1 MKGEVLMINAMNEY
15 EKWISSEMLDKASK
29 EELDRISLDENEIN
43 ERFYKNL
50 EFGTAGLRGII
61 GCGTNRMNI
70 YTVRKATQGLAA
82 YITGLGEEAMKRG
95 VVIAYD
101 SRLYSD
107 VFAKEAA
114 LVLCANNIKAYLFDE
129 LKPVPM
135 LSFAV
140 RHLNCAMGI
149 MITASHNPAK
159 YNGYKVYG
167 EDGAQIAPDVA
178 EKILSHMDSL
188 DIFNDIKFTDEV
200 EAVSGK
206 MLEMVGSKVEKIYL
220 ENVMAQSIN
229 KDLLDKTDIKIVYT
243 PFHGTGNIPVRKILK
258 MRGLDNI
265 YVVAEQEKPDPAFST
280 VTSPNPENPEG
291 FFYAVNL
298 ANSVGSDIIIGTD
311 PDCDRVGVMA
321 KAPDGKF
328 VPMTGNQMGALL
340 THYII
345 TERIKNKTLPENPIA
360 VKTIVSTEL
369 AQKICDKY
377 NVEMKNTLTGFK
389 FIGEIIKELEEKG
402 EDERY
407 IFGFEESYGCLCGS
421 YARDKDG
428 VVATMLICEMAA
440 FYKEKNMTLYD
451 AVQELYKEFGY
462 FRESQ
467 KALTL
472 EGISGLQKIKN
483 MMSFIKENPFTE
495 MNGQKVVTVT
505 DISRGEKT
513 NLVTEKTEKISLPK
527 SDVLIF
533 ELEDETKFI
542 VRPSGTEPKI
552 KFYFFVCGK
561 DAKSADKLMSN
572 LSGAVLEQIDKLM

>member
-1 MKGEVLMINAMNEY
+1 MKGEISMLDVKNEFQ
-15 EKWISSEMLDKASK
+15 KWISSEVLDKASK
-29 EELDRISLDENEIN
+29 VELERIKADENEVN

-61 GCGTNRMNI
+61 GCGTNRMNV
-70 YTVRKATQGLAA
+70 YTVRKATQGLAE
-82 YITGLGEEAMKRG
+82 YIKGLGEDAKKRG

-114 LVLCANNIKAYLFDE
+114 LVLCANGIKAYLFDE

-167 EDGAQIAPDVA
+167 EDGAQIAPEVA
-178 EKILSHMDSL
+178 EKILANMDSL
-188 DIFNDIKFTDEV
+188 DIFKDIITTTDV
-200 EAVSGK
+200 ESFSAGL
-206 MLEMVGSKVEKIYL
+206 LEMIGEKVEKIYL
-220 ENVMAQSIN
+220 ENVLAQSIN
-229 KDLLDKTDIKIVYT
+229 KNLLDETDIKIVYT

-298 ANSVGSDIIIGTD
+298 ANSVGSDLIIGTD

-321 KAPDGKF
+321 KSPNGEF
-328 VPMTGNQMGALL
+328 VPLTGNQMGALL

-345 TERIKNKTLPENPIA
+345 TERIKNNTLPKNPIA

-389 FIGEIIKELEEKG
+389 FIGEIIKGLEEKG
-402 EDERY
+402 EEERY

-451 AVQELYKEFGY
+451 AIQEIYKEFGY
-462 FRESQ
+462 FIETQ

-472 EGISGLQKIKN
+472 EGMSGLEKIKN
-483 MMSFIKENPFTE
+483 MMKHIKENPFKE
-495 MNGQKVVTVT
+495 VNGQKVVAFT
-505 DISRGEKT
+505 DISKGEKLNPIT
-513 NLVTEKTEKISLPK
+513 NEVEKIALPK

-533 ELEDETKFI
+533 ELEDDTKFI

-552 KFYFFVCGK
+552 KFYLFVSDK
-561 DAKSADKLMSN
+561 TADSAKALMKS
-572 LSGAVLEQIDKLM
+572 LSEAVLAEIDKLV

>member
-1 MKGEVLMINAMNEY
+1 MVNAQIEF
-15 EKWISSEMLDKASK
+15 EKWLSSEMLDKTSK
-29 EELDRISLDENEIN
+29 DELERISSDENEIN

-70 YTVRKATQGLAA
+70 YTVRKATQGLAR
-82 YITGLGEEAMKRG
+82 YIETLGENAKKRG

-107 VFAKEAA
+107 IFAEEAA

-178 EKILSHMDSL
+178 KNILGFMDNL
-188 DIFNDIKFTDEV
+188 DIFNDIKTTDKIS
-200 EAVSGK
+200 AVSSSC
-206 MLEMVGSKVEKIYL
+206 LEMIGDKVEKIYL
-220 ENVMAQSIN
+220 ENVLAQSIN

-258 MRGLDNI
+258 LRGLDNI

-321 KAPDGKF
+321 KAPNGRF
-328 VPMTGNQMGALL
+328 VPLTGNQMGALL

-345 TERIKNKTLPENPIA
+345 TERIKNNTLPKNPVA

-377 NVEMKNTLTGFK
+377 NVEMRNVLTGFK
-389 FIGEIIKELEEKG
+389 FIGEIIKGLEEKG

-462 FRESQ
+462 FREEQ

-472 EGISGLQKIKN
+472 EGISGLNKIKS
-483 MMSFIKENPFTE
+483 MMNFIKENPFTE
-495 MNGQKVVTVT
+495 MNGQKVVSLT
-505 DISRGEKT
+505 DISKGEKLNILT
-513 NLVTEKTEKISLPK
+513 DEREKISLPK

-552 KFYFFVCGK
+552 KFYFFVCDK
-561 DAKSADKLMSN
+561 NAEAADKLMES

>member
-1 MKGEVLMINAMNEY
+1 MIDARIEF

-29 EELDRISLDENEIN
+29 EELDRISSDENEIN

-50 EFGTAGLRGII
+50 EFGTAGLRGVI

-70 YTVRKATQGLAA
+70 YTVRKATQGLAE
-82 YITGLGEEAMKRG
+82 YIKTLGETAKKRG

-107 VFAKEAA
+107 LFAKEAA
-114 LVLCANNIKAYLFDE
+114 LVLCANGIKAYLFDE

-178 EKILSHMDSL
+178 EKILTHIDSL
-188 DIFNDIKFTDEV
+188 DIFKDIKTTDEV
-200 EAVSGK
+200 ESVTSGL
-206 MLEMVGSKVEKIYL
+206 LEMAGSKVEKIYL
-220 ENVMAQSIN
+220 ENVLAQSIN

-258 MRGLDNI
+258 LRGLDNI

-321 KAPDGKF
+321 KAPNGKF
-328 VPMTGNQMGALL
+328 VPLTGNQMGALL

-345 TERIKNKTLPENPIA
+345 TERIKNDTLPKDPIA

-369 AQKICDKY
+369 AQKICDKFG
-377 NVEMKNTLTGFK
+377 VEMKNTLTGFK
-389 FIGEIIKELEEKG
+389 FIGEIIKGLEEKG

-472 EGISGLQKIKN
+472 EGMSGLEKIKN
-483 MMSFIKENPFTE
+483 MMRFIKENPFTE
-495 MNGQKVVTVT
+495 MNGQKVVCVT
-505 DISRGEKT
+505 DISKGEKT
-513 NLVTEKTEKISLPK
+513 NLITEKTEKIALPK

-561 DAKSADKLMSN
+561 DAETADGLMNS
-572 LSGAVLEQIDKLM
+572 LSGAVLEQVDKLM

>member
-1 MKGEVLMINAMNEY
+1 MLNAQAEF
-15 EKWISSEMLDKASK
+15 EKWLSGEFLDITSRN
-29 EELDRISLDENEIN
+29 ELERIINDENEIN

-61 GCGTNRMNI
+61 GCGTNRMNV
-70 YTVRKATQGLAA
+70 YTVRKATQGLAE
-82 YITGLGEEAMKRG
+82 YIKALGEKAMERG

-107 VFAKEAA
+107 LFAKETA

-140 RHLNCAMGI
+140 RHLNCAMGV

-167 EDGAQIAPDVA
+167 EDGAQIAPEVA
-178 EKILSHMDSL
+178 EKVFKAIDSL
-188 DIFNDIKFTDEV
+188 DIFEDVKTANEID
-200 EAVSGK
+200 AVSCGL
-206 MLEMVGSKVEKIYL
+206 LEMIGSKVEKVYL
-220 ENVMAQSIN
+220 ENVFAQSIN

-243 PFHGTGNIPVRKILK
+243 PFHGTGNIPIRKILK
-258 MRGLDNI
+258 MRGLENI
-265 YVVAEQEKPDPAFST
+265 YVVPEQEKPDPAFST

-298 ANSVGSDIIIGTD
+298 ANEVGSDIIIGTD

-321 KAPDGKF
+321 KAPNGKF
-328 VPMTGNQMGALL
+328 VPLNGNQMGALL

-345 TERIKNKTLPENPIA
+345 TERNKNNTLPQKPIA

-377 NVEMKNTLTGFK
+377 NVEMRNVLTGFK
-389 FIGEIIKELEEKG
+389 FIGEIIKDLEEKG
-402 EDERY
+402 EAERY

-451 AVQELYKEFGY
+451 AVQKLYEEFGY

-472 EGISGLQKIKN
+472 EGISGLKKIKN

-495 MNGQKVVTVT
+495 MNGQKVVALT
-505 DISRGEKT
+505 DISKGEK
-513 NLVTEKTEKISLPK
+513 LDLISGKTEKINLPE

-552 KFYFFVCGK
+552 KFYFFVCGET
-561 DAKSADKLMSN
+561 AKAADELMNS